1 MTTPYWSRPFPHVP
15 DFYAL
20 CAQHLVV
27 VAYLSPH
34 PVRGDWELLVG
45 LHREEARRIH
55 RAVPNRAY
63 GERLGLR
70 WLSMHRRQLDLEIEA
85 YDARLPYHAWRGI
98 VAGTQ

>member
-1 MTTPYWSRPFPHVP
+1 MTMPCWSQPIPRVP
-15 DFYAL
+15 DFHALYAR
-20 CAQHLVV
+20 HTVV

-34 PVRGDWELLVG
+34 PIRGDWELIVG

-85 YDARLPYHAWRGI
+85 YDARLPYHAWKGV
-98 VAGTQ
+98 VAGTP